1 MLRRLTIALLLTAAT
16 LTAQTPPPSRPDLVV
31 VISIDQFPYYY
42 ITRFQPYFG
51 ADGFNRVL
59 QHGANFTHS
68 LYPYS
73 TTYTGPGHAAIG
85 TGYVPA
91 RSGIV
96 ANNWYDRSTD
106 TVEYCVLDTR
116 AKGGFSPL
124 NLASDSLGDRLQEH
138 FDQSKVYGISLKD
151 RAAILMAGRK
161 ANAAYWFDPKLP
173 GFVSSAY
180 YRSDNTLTGSFNAT
194 VPAFAS
200 THTAWEP
207 SPWIPTAD
215 LERITHDPASLRK
228 FKTDQKGLGVTFPH
242 PIKDAEA
249 VTYTPYGNQLVLQ
262 FAEKLIDAEHLGT
275 DDGNPDLVFI
285 SLSSPD
291 YLGHAYGPDSL
302 EAADTVV
309 RTDRDLENF
318 FHDLDAK
325 FGNRWTLA
333 ITADHGVQSIPEVA
347 KDMGR
352 EGGRVDFR
360 NPKKTAKALTFA
372 DLTPQRKALEKKIAM
387 KLGVRVSDA
396 TPVEKGFIIYFDEPA
411 FYLNWTRIRE
421 LKLDGERVKRAARD
435 AAIEVDGVSAAF
447 TNSELSAPHPE
458 ASGLEAAVRLSFR
471 ADRSGDVLLTLKPGY
486 IWNYSEPPNGTT
498 HGQPVEADQHVPLM
512 LWGSGIRAGSF
523 DDAVAP
529 TFLAKTLGHLLGVD
543 AGGAETRV
551 LPCVAP

>member
-1 MLRRLTIALLLTAAT
+1 MFRRLMPALLLFAAAT
-16 LTAQTPPPSRPDLVV
+16 LTAQTPPARPDLVV
-31 VISIDQFPYYY
+31 VISIDQFPYEY

-59 QHGANFTHS
+59 RRGANFTHS

-73 TTYTGPGHAAIG
+73 VTYTGPGHAAIG

-96 ANNWYDRSTD
+96 ANNWFDRT
-106 TVEYCVLDTR
+106 TGVVEYCVADGR

-138 FDQSKVYGISLKD
+138 YGQSKVYGISLKD

-180 YRSDNTLTGSFNAT
+180 YRSNPTLTDAFNAT
-194 VPAFAS
+194 VPQFAS
-200 THTAWEP
+200 THTAWEQ
-207 SPWIPTAD
+207 SSWIPDSD
-215 LERITHDPASLRK
+215 LPRVTHDPASLRK
-228 FKTDQKGLGVTFPH
+228 YKTDTRGLGTTFPH
-242 PIKDAEA
+242 PVKDVEA

-291 YLGHAYGPDSL
+291 YLGHAFGPDSL

-309 RTDRDLENF
+309 RTDRDLESF
-318 FHDLDAK
+318 FHDLDAE
-325 FGNRWTLA
+325 FGTRWTLA

-352 EGGRVDFR
+352 KAGRVDFR
-360 NPKKTAKALTFA
+360 NPKKTAKTLA
-372 DLTPQRKALEKKIAM
+372 DLSPQRNALEKTIAA
-387 KLGVRVSDA
+387 KLGIRVSDA
-396 TPVEKGFIIYFDEPA
+396 TPLEKGFIVFFDEPA
-411 FYLNWTRIRE
+411 LYLNWARIRG
-421 LKLDGERVKRAARD
+421 LKLDGERVKKAARN
-435 AAIEVDGVSAAF
+435 AALEIHGVSAAF
-447 TNSELSAPHPE
+447 TNSELLASNSDASPME
-458 ASGLEAAVRLSFR
+458 ASVRLSFR
-471 ADRSGDVLLTLKPGY
+471 ADRSGDILLALEPGY
-486 IWNYSEPPNGTT
+486 IWNYSDPPTGTT

-512 LWGSGIRAGSF
+512 LWGAGIKAGSY

-529 TFLAKTLGHLLGVD
+529 TFLARTIGHLLGID
-543 AGGAETRV
+543 AGGADTRV

>member
-1 MLRRLTIALLLTAAT
+1 MLRRLIIVLLLAAAT
-16 LTAQTPPPSRPDLVV
+16 LTAQPAPPPARPDLVV

-42 ITRFQPYFG
+42 ITRFQPYF
-51 ADGFNRVL
+51 AVDGFNRVL

-96 ANNWYDRSTD
+96 ANNWYDRSTG
-106 TVEYCVLDTR
+106 TVEYCVADSR

-138 FDQSKVYGISLKD
+138 YDQSKVYGISLKD

-161 ANAAYWFDPKLP
+161 ANATYWFDPKVP

-180 YRSDNTLTGSFNAT
+180 YRSDNALTSSFNAT

-200 THTAWEP
+200 THTTWEQ
-207 SPWIPTAD
+207 SSWIPPAD
-215 LERITHDPASLRK
+215 LGRITHDPASLRK
-228 FKTDQKGLGVTFPH
+228 FKTEQKGLGVAFPH
-242 PIKDAEA
+242 PIKNAEA

-309 RTDRDLENF
+309 RTDRDLESF

-352 EGGRVDFR
+352 EAGRVDFR
-360 NPKKTAKALTFA
+360 NPKKTAKTFA
-372 DLTPQRKALEKKIAM
+372 DLTPQRRALEKRIAM

-396 TPVEKGFIIYFDEPA
+396 TPVEKGFIVYFDEPA

-421 LKLDGERVKRAARD
+421 LKLDGERVKRAVRD
-435 AAIEVDGVSAAF
+435 AVVEVDGVSGAF
-447 TNSELSAPHPE
+447 TNSELSASHPD
-458 ASGLEAAVRLSFR
+458 APALEAAVRLSFR

-486 IWNYSEPPNGTT
+486 IWNYSDPPNGTT

-512 LWGSGIRAGSF
+512 LWGAGVRAGAF

>member
-1 MLRRLTIALLLTAAT
+1 MLRRLIIVLLLAAAT
-16 LTAQTPPPSRPDLVV
+16 LTAQTPPPAHPDLVV

-42 ITRFQPYFG
+42 ITRFQPYF
-51 ADGFNRVL
+51 AVDGFNRVL

-96 ANNWYDRSTD
+96 ANNWYDRGTG
-106 TVEYCVLDTR
+106 TVEYCVADSR

-138 FDQSKVYGISLKD
+138 YDQSKVYGISLKD

-161 ANAAYWFDPKLP
+161 AKAAYWFDPKVP

-180 YRSDNTLTGSFNAT
+180 YRSDNALTASFNAT

-200 THTAWEP
+200 THTAWEQ
-207 SPWIPTAD
+207 SSWIPPAD
-215 LERITHDPASLRK
+215 LGRITHDPASLRN
-228 FKTDQKGLGVTFPH
+228 FKTDQKGLGVAFPH
-242 PIKDAEA
+242 PIKGAEA

-309 RTDRDLENF
+309 RTDRDLESF

-352 EGGRVDFR
+352 EAGRVDFR
-360 NPKKTAKALTFA
+360 NPKKTAKTFA
-372 DLTPQRKALEKKIAM
+372 DLTPQRRALEKRIAM
-387 KLGVRVSDA
+387 RLGVRVSDA
-396 TPVEKGFIIYFDEPA
+396 TPVDKGFIVYFDEPA

-421 LKLDGERVKRAARD
+421 LKLDGERVKRAVRD
-435 AAIEVDGVSAAF
+435 AVVEVDGVSGAF
-447 TNSELSAPHPE
+447 TNSKLSAPHPD
-458 ASGLEAAVRLSFR
+458 ASALEATVRLSFR

-486 IWNYSEPPNGTT
+486 IWNYSDPPNGTT

-512 LWGSGIRAGSF
+512 LWGAGIRAGAF

>member
-1 MLRRLTIALLLTAAT
+1 MFRRLTIALLLCTAT
-16 LTAQTPPPSRPDLVV
+16 LTAQTPSPRPDLVV
-31 VISIDQFPYYY
+31 VISVDQFPYYY
-42 ITRFQPYFG
+42 ITRFQPYFA

-59 QHGANFTHS
+59 KRGANFTHS

-73 TTYTGPGHAAIG
+73 VTYTGPGHAAIG

-91 RSGIV
+91 QSGIV
-96 ANNWYDRSTD
+96 ANNWFDRSTGAA
-106 TVEYCVLDTR
+106 EYCVADPR

-124 NLASDSLGDRLQEH
+124 NLDSDSLGDRLQEH
-138 FDQSKVYGISLKD
+138 YDNSKVYGISLKD

-173 GFVSSAY
+173 GFISSAY
-180 YRSDNTLTGSFNAT
+180 YRFDKPLADSFNAT
-194 VPAFAS
+194 IPPFVA
-200 THTAWEP
+200 THTAWEQ
-207 SPWIPTAD
+207 STFIPTSELA
-215 LERITHDPASLRK
+215 RITHDPVALRR
-228 FKTDQKGLGVTFPH
+228 FKTDQKGLAVAFPH
-242 PIKDAEA
+242 PINGAEA

-262 FAEKLIDAEHLGT
+262 FAEKLIDAETLGT

-309 RTDRDLENF
+309 RTDRDLESF

-347 KDMGR
+347 KEMGR
-352 EGGRVDFR
+352 SGGRVDLR
-360 NPKKTAKALTFA
+360 NPKKTAKTFA
-372 DLTPQRKALEKKIAM
+372 ELTPQRKALEKNIGA
-387 KLGVRVSDA
+387 KLGVHVSDV

-411 FYLNWTRIRE
+411 LYLNWTRVRE
-421 LKLDGERVKRAARD
+421 LKLDGERVKRAVRD
-435 AAIEVDGVSAAF
+435 AVIAIDGVSAAF
-447 TNSELSAPHPE
+447 TNSELQMSHPDAPP
-458 ASGLEAAVRLSFR
+458 LEAAVRLSFR

-486 IWNYSEPPNGTT
+486 IWNYSDPPTGTT

-512 LWGSGIRAGSF
+512 LWGAGIRAGSF

-543 AGGAETRV
+543 AGGAETRI
-551 LPCVAP
+551 LPCVSQ